1 MNSLPCVLTI
11 AGSDSGGGAGIQADI
26 KTISILGCYAAS
38 VITAITAQNTV
49 TVSGIEPVT
58 PEFVALQIETVCAD
72 INVKG
77 AKTGM
82 LFSASIIKSVAAA
95 LVGKSFPLV
104 VDPVCVATSGARLL
118 KEDAVEAMKE
128 LFPLADL
135 ITPNIPEAELFAG
148 MKIKT
153 REDVFKAI
161 EILLEMGSKAVLIK
175 GGHFDSVASTD
186 WLGIKG
192 QKPIPLMQQRVKT
205 RNTHGTGCTLSAAIA
220 SGLAKGQN
228 LVSSILGAQKY
239 LNLALRAGFALG
251 EGGGPPNHLAP
262 MLITG
267 MKEGLLSDLHE
278 CGLRLTKMV
287 GLNQL
292 IPESRM
298 NVAAALPCATEIDE
312 VAAFTGRVSCTRKGE
327 IIVGGY
333 PAFGASIHMA
343 KVVLCARKHN
353 PDINCAIGIKYN
365 DQILAAIAKCGFVEA
380 WFDLADKPKDLN
392 REIGSSIEWG
402 TCEALANHD
411 DVTKVDVVCDPG
423 DIGVEPFV
431 RILGKNFQDLEEKLT
446 RVIGFL
452 KR

>member
-11 AGSDSGGGAGIQADI
+11 AGSDSGGGAGIQADL
-26 KTISILGCYAAS
+26 KTISMLGCYGAS
-38 VITAITAQNTV
+38 AITAITAQNTV

-72 INVKG
+72 INVKA

-82 LFSASIIKSVAAA
+82 LFSASIIKSVATA
-95 LVGKSFPLV
+95 LAGKSFPLV

-118 KEDAVEAMKE
+118 KEDAVEAMKR

-135 ITPNIPEAELFAG
+135 ITPNIPEAELFAD
-148 MKIKT
+148 MEIKT

-161 EILLEMGSKAVLIK
+161 EILLETGPKAVLIK
-175 GGHFDSVASTD
+175 GGHFDSVAATD

-192 QKPIPLMQQRVKT
+192 QKPIPFMQQRVKT
-205 RNTHGTGCTLSAAIA
+205 KNTHGTGCTLSAAIA

-228 LVSSILGAQKY
+228 LVTAILGAQKY
-239 LNLALRAGFALG
+239 LNLALRAGFNLG

-267 MKEGLLSDLHE
+267 MKESVLSDLHE
-278 CGLRLTKMV
+278 CGLRLTKMD
-287 GLNQL
+287 GLYKL

-298 NVAAALPCATEIDE
+298 NVAAALPCASEIDD
-312 VAAFTGRVSCTRKGE
+312 VAAFTGRIGCTRKGE
-327 IIVGGY
+327 IIVGGS
-333 PAFGASIHMA
+333 PAFGASAHMA

-353 PDINCAIGIKYN
+353 PEINCAVGIKYD
-365 DQILAAIAKCGFVEA
+365 DQILAAVAKCGFVEA
-380 WFDLADKPKDLN
+380 WFDLADKPDNLN
-392 REIGSSIEWG
+392 REIGSHLEWG
-402 TCEALANHD
+402 TCEALAHHD

-431 RILGKNFQDLEEKLT
+431 RILGKDFQDLEEKLK
-446 RVIGFL
+446 RLIGFL
-452 KR
+452 KN